1 MYLNANLTVSNLGL
15 NCDDDEVNNDE
26 VKLVVFI
33 LEAFG
38 FFHDGS
44 MIRWNYIIKLD
55 ENQWNLIWID
65 VSYYHTMNQ
74 VKSNE
79 QMSNDD

>member
-15 NCDDDEVNNDE
+15 NCDDDK

-44 MIRWNYIIKLD
+44 MIR
-55 ENQWNLIWID
+55 
-65 VSYYHTMNQ
+65 
-74 VKSNE
+74 
-79 QMSNDD
+79 